1 MRRGGENHIRY
12 LVHGNKHMR
21 ESSLDLAGDDKKA
34 ALFLQGG
41 GCFEFLLTSQKI
53 RIQHVRLILLLTLLI
68 YLILYF
74 LYVSKLQAE
83 SPVFGLFAFSF
94 LCVSFFLFCTYFYM
108 KKVQLKIE
116 VYSDKVLSPSF
127 YFWKKC
133 LFNRDIFSVE
143 DVRFTEK
150 VEGIIVG
157 EVDGSF
163 VVFDKNK
170 FESTEEY
177 FLFKRIITNV
187 VAINSSLLDES
198 KSIYVHRKNYSIYLV
213 QGVFLIVWLGLVAC
227 LYFPPSIEYLAALE
241 LGALTKSVRE
251 GEGMYRIFST
261 FFLHISAVHVLS
273 NTVMFALL
281 VDSLL
286 RLVDIYRFLATFF
299 FAALLGS
306 IVSLYLSSYEY
317 VIGASGGIFGLFGA
331 YCVVKFTKNLP
342 GTVSQRS
349 NRMVL
354 AVIVIQVA
362 TEYFIGGIDSYSHVG
377 GFIAGALCMAV
388 YLHFSKAQSI
398 YKSTKVEK
406 GFAVVLT
413 GAYLWGLLTFLF
425 KVYV

>member
-1 MRRGGENHIRY
+1 MRRGGENYIRY
-12 LVHGNKHMR
+12 LVHGNKHMK
-21 ESSLDLAGDDKKA
+21 ESSLDVSGDEKETV
-34 ALFLQGG
+34 LFLQDG
-41 GCFEFLLTSQKI
+41 GCVEFLLTSQKI

-74 LYVSKLQAE
+74 LYVSKLEAE
-83 SPVFGLFAFSF
+83 SPVVRLFAFSF
-94 LCVSFFLFCTYFYM
+94 LCVFFLLFCTYFYM

-116 VYSDKVLSPSF
+116 VYGDRVLYPSF

-143 DVRFTEK
+143 DVRFVER
-150 VEGIIVG
+150 VEGFIVG
-157 EVDGSF
+157 EVDGGF

-187 VAINSSLLDES
+187 VAINNSLLDES
-198 KSIYVHRKNYSIYLV
+198 KNIYVHGKSYSIYLV

-227 LYFPPSIEYLAALE
+227 FYFSHSIEYFAAME

-251 GEGMYRIFST
+251 GEGMYRMFST

-286 RLVDIYRFLATFF
+286 RLVDTFRFLATFF
-299 FAALLGS
+299 FAAFIGS
-306 IVSLYLSSYEY
+306 IVSLYLSLHEY

-354 AVIVIQVA
+354 AVIVLQVV
-362 TEYFIGGIDSYSHVG
+362 TEYFIDGIDSYSHVG
-377 GFIAGALCMAV
+377 GFIAGALCMSV
-388 YLHFSKAQSI
+388 YLRFSKAQSI

-406 GFAVVLT
+406 GLAVILT
-413 GAYLWGLLTFLF
+413 GAYGWGLLTFLY